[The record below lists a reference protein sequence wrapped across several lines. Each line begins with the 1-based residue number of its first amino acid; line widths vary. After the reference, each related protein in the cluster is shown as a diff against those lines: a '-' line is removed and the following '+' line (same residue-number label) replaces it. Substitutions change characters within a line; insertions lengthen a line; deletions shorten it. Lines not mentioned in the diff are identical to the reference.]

1 MVYLRENAEP
11 GGPKEAAMRRVTV
24 QKPLKKSDT
33 RRVREEADERTTERP
48 EIRKDIARTWWP
60 DG

>member
-1 MVYLRENAEP
+1 
-11 GGPKEAAMRRVTV
+11 MRRTTV

-33 RRVREEADERTTERP
+33 GRVREEADQSPSGRP

-60 DG
+60 EG

>member
-1 MVYLRENAEP
+1 
-11 GGPKEAAMRRVTV
+11 MRRVTV

-33 RRVREEADERTTERP
+33 RRVREEPDERPTERP